1 MELKLPNI
9 VQFAI
14 PFFILFVVLEVLAW
28 RRGSRVRYETRD
40 TAASLVMGVGNIV
53 HGVFRGLLF
62 GGLFWWVWEH
72 RIFDLGT
79 EWWVFPIAL
88 VVNDFIYYW
97 NHRLG
102 HEHRWF
108 WAAHIVHHSSQH
120 YNLST
125 ALRQTW
131 SSSINGL
138 FVLSLPAVFLGIHPA
153 IYAFAGGINLVYQF
167 WIHTEA
173 VDRLGPLEWV
183 LNTPSHHRVHHGN
196 NPRYLD
202 ANYGGIFIVWD
213 RLFGTFVAEDR
224 EDPPRYGL
232 VHQLNTFNP
241 LRIAFHEYVDIFRD
255 VAKARSLRE
264 VWGYVFG
271 PPGWTPDGSRLTADD
286 LKRSWEERLIVST
299 RRID

>member
-1 MELKLPNI
+1 
-9 VQFAI
+9 
-14 PFFILFVVLEVLAW
+14 FFV
-28 RRGSRVRYETRD
+28 
-40 TAASLVMGVGNIV
+40 
-53 HGVFRGLLF
+53 
-62 GGLFWWVWEH
+62 
-72 RIFDLGT
+72 
-79 EWWVFPIAL
+79 
-88 VVNDFIYYW
+88 
-97 NHRLG
+97 
-102 HEHRWF
+102 
-108 WAAHIVHHSSQH
+108 
-120 YNLST
+120 
-125 ALRQTW
+125 
-131 SSSINGL
+131 
-138 FVLSLPAVFLGIHPA
+138 
-153 IYAFAGGINLVYQF
+153 GGINLVYQF

-183 LNTPSHHRVHHGN
+183 LNTPSHHRDHHGN